1 VHTADRINNLKV
13 KEDKDVSLQLQMLNE
28 DTAYLKVLNVTYV
41 SSVCCNILS
50 SYLLTQ
56 SAELHES

>member
-13 KEDKDVSLQLQMLNE
+13 KEDKDVSLQLQMLNK
-28 DTAYLKVLNVTYV
+28 DTAYLNVLNVTYV

-50 SYLLTQ
+50 SHLLTQ

>member
-1 VHTADRINNLKV
+1 MNNLKV

-28 DTAYLKVLNVTYV
+28 DTAYLNVLNVTYV
-41 SSVCCNILS
+41 SSVILS

>member
-1 VHTADRINNLKV
+1 MHTADRMNNLKV

-28 DTAYLKVLNVTYV
+28 DTAYLNVLNVTYV
-41 SSVCCNILS
+41 SSVILS